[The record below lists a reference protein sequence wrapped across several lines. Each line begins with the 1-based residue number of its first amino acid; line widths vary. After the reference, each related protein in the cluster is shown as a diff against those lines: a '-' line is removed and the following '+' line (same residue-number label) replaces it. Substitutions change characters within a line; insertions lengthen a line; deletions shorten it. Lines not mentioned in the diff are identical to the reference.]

1 MAQATDSKPDD
12 KSIYKFASSD
22 GTFKRQVSSF
32 RSWISEEPGARFPPE
47 KDRYVYLLFSFFSSS
62 VVIFNVYCFI
72 SSRMTFTV

>member
-12 KSIYKFASSD
+12 KSSYKFASSD

-47 KDRYVYLLFSFFSSS
+47 KDRYVYLIALLFFPPLLLLLIPSVSF
-62 VVIFNVYCFI
+62 
-72 SSRMTFTV
+72 RRG